1 MTTCIVCGS
10 TDVRV
15 FLDLG
20 RMPLANKFL
29 SEEELALPEPTYP
42 LRVGFCMRCT
52 HVQLMEHVPPS
63 AMFDDY
69 LYISGMSDTL
79 REHLHD
85 LASIVVSRRGLGADD
100 LVVDIGSNDGTLL
113 SGFRRLGTR
122 TLGVDPAK
130 NLASIAAQKGIETHT
145 GYFGLNTAE
154 EIVGRQGPASA
165 ITTTNTFPHI
175 PDLGDLIRGV
185 DRLLKPGGVLVI
197 EAHYLLDLLEQ
208 GAFDTVYHEHVSYWA
223 IDPMRTLLEA
233 YGMAIVS
240 VERLPIHHGQVRV
253 FVQRDGE
260 GRPDGSVEAA
270 LAAEEAAGL
279 RGFATFQAFARR
291 TEKIRD
297 DLRRELAS
305 VRSRGER
312 VAAYGAPAK
321 GSTLVTFLG
330 LDRETIPY
338 IADRSPLK
346 QGRYTPGAHIP
357 IVDPRRILEDRPD
370 YLLLLAW
377 NFADEIMG
385 QQAEFRRRGGRF
397 IVPLPEVHVV
407 H

>member
-1 MTTCIVCGS
+1 MTECIVCRS
-10 TDVRV
+10 NDVRL

-29 SEEELALPEPTYP
+29 SADELGTPEPDYP
-42 LRVGFCMRCT
+42 LRVGWCSRCT
-52 HVQLMEHVPPS
+52 HVQLMEHVPPP

-69 LYISGMSDTL
+69 LYISGMSETL
-79 REHLHD
+79 RGHLHD
-85 LASIVVSRRGLGADD
+85 LARVVTARRALDSSD

-113 SGFRRLGTR
+113 QGFRELGVR

-130 NLASIAAQKGIETHT
+130 NLARIAAEKGVETHT
-145 GYFGLNTAE
+145 GYFGVAAAD
-154 EIVGRQGPASA
+154 EIVRGHGKASA

-175 PDLGDLIRGV
+175 PDLTDLLRGV
-185 DRLLKPGGVLVI
+185 DRLLEPGGVFVI
-197 EAHYLLDLLEQ
+197 EAHYLPDLLEQ

-223 IDPMRTLLEA
+223 LGPMSTLFEA
-233 YGMAIVS
+233 HGLVPVS
-240 VERLPIHHGQVRV
+240 AERLPIHHGQIRV
-253 FVQRDGE
+253 VVQRKGE
-260 GRPDGSVEAA
+260 GTPDPSIERVLEA
-270 LAAEEAAGL
+270 ERAAGVSSFETL
-279 RGFATFQAFARR
+279 RAFARR
-291 TEKIRD
+291 TEQIRD
-297 DLRRELAS
+297 DLRRELAAL
-305 VRSRGER
+305 RSRGEL

-321 GSTLVTFLG
+321 GSTLVCYLG
-330 LDRETIPY
+330 LDRATIPW

-357 IVDPRRILEDRPD
+357 IVEPRTILDDRPD

-377 NFADEIMG
+377 NFADEIMD

-397 IVPLPEVHVV
+397 IVPLPVVHVV

>member
-1 MTTCIVCGS
+1 MTTCIVCRS
-10 TDVRV
+10 TDVRL

-29 SEEELALPEPTYP
+29 AEDDLAAPEPTYP
-42 LRVGFCMRCT
+42 LRVGRCARCT
-52 HVQLMEHVPPS
+52 HVQLMEHVPPP

-69 LYISGMSDTL
+69 LYVSGMSETL
-79 REHLHD
+79 RAHLDD
-85 LASIVVSRRGLGADD
+85 LASIVVSRRRLGPSD
-100 LVVDIGSNDGTLL
+100 LVVDVGSNDGTLL
-113 SGFRRLGTR
+113 HGFRQQGVR

-130 NLASIAAQKGIETHT
+130 NLAHIAAEKGVETFT
-145 GYFGLNTAE
+145 GYFGLQTAE
-154 EIVGRQGPASA
+154 EIVRRTGLASA
-165 ITTTNTFPHI
+165 VTTTNTFPHI
-175 PDLGDLIRGV
+175 PDLSDLLRGV
-185 DRLLKPGGVLVI
+185 DRLLTPGGVFVI

-223 IDPMRTLLEA
+223 LRPMQTLFREH
-233 YGMAIVS
+233 GFVPVS
-240 VERLPIHHGQVRV
+240 AERLPIHHGQIRV
-253 FVQRDGE
+253 FVQRRGE
-260 GRPDGSVEAA
+260 GEPDGSVAA
-270 LAAEEAAGL
+270 TLAAERDAGVDTL
-279 RGFATFQAFARR
+279 ETMQMFARR

-297 DLRRELAS
+297 DLRRELA
-305 VRSRGER
+305 VIRSRGDR

-321 GSTLVTFLG
+321 GSTLVCYLG
-330 LDRETIPY
+330 LDCETIPY

-357 IVDPRRILEDRPD
+357 IVDPRLILEDRPD

-377 NFADEIMG
+377 NFADEIME